1 MAKKIREIEV
11 EYPDCTICGNEISG
25 GEEYFDIN
33 INLGKITVG
42 ESGGG
47 TGIRSG
53 NNQRPLK
60 LCKKCSKYIKAG
72 AVIEEFGN
80 TGTFIIHKIMVE
92 VEMQKQELEKMDKRN

>member
-33 INLGKITVG
+33 INLGKMTVG

-60 LCKKCSKYIKAG
+60 LCKKCSKGLIPCALDEDP
-72 AVIEEFGN
+72 IRN
-80 TGTFIIHKIMVE
+80 INNMIM
-92 VEMQKQELEKMDKRN
+92 KELEKQMDELYSRE